1 MSIIQTKIHLVETA
15 NFPQFIFYLFFSG
28 NLIVDAELLA
38 IAHEIMKDLN
48 ILPQK
53 NVFFRLNH
61 TSLLRAIL
69 MFCNVPVEK
78 YDDVFAMVTDY
89 MVST

>member
-1 MSIIQTKIHLVETA
+1 
-15 NFPQFIFYLFFSG
+15 
-28 NLIVDAELLA
+28 
-38 IAHEIMKDLN
+38 MKDLN

-89 MVST
+89 MVSIQTYLGFVDLRVCLNSILFNFKQNLSNCQNLIQML